1 MSLYMYFKIILCML
15 SYMCDFYLLFSV
27 AGMRAIR
34 DTFIQVLV
42 ANTQYFVPQAILDF
56 LPNFIQTYQYISCVH
71 CITVHLYSF
80 ENHILVI
87 TQQFLVL
94 YEGVQ
99 QKVCWLSQLQA
110 NLIIMSYHFIKE
122 DPGTYMWTGCS
133 SVLSDGYYHPATTM

>member
-1 MSLYMYFKIILCML
+1 MSDENIPKSKHMFLYMYSVIILCML
-15 SYMCDFYLLFSV
+15 SYMCDFYLLFS
-27 AGMRAIR
+27 AAWARAIR

-42 ANTQYFVPQAILDF
+42 ADTQYFVPQAILYF
-56 LPNFIQTYQYISCVH
+56 LPNIIQTYQYISCVY

-99 QKVCWLSQLQA
+99 QQTQA
-110 NLIIMSYHFIKE
+110 AYQKSMLVV
-122 DPGTYMWTGCS
+122 T
-133 SVLSDGYYHPATTM
+133 ATS